1 MESREEFTV
10 QLCPLPE
17 GAFPSRVHDYSA
29 YRRIEWFEAFDA
41 SFLVTRRRRR
51 FSYEQLYSTDPPVA
65 ETIPTRCEDHAA
77 RCSMATQPCGTG
89 SGGSAEPGSH
99 TFGDAMQTGDGSW
112 SKHFGPS

>member
-51 FSYEQLYSTDPPVA
+51 FSYEQLYSTDPQVVEAYTDALRGPCRPLLNGDPA
-65 ETIPTRCEDHAA
+65 LWDRLRRQRRA
-77 RCSMATQPCGTG
+77 RIAYFRRRYADRG
-89 SGGSAEPGSH
+89 
-99 TFGDAMQTGDGSW
+99 W
-112 SKHFGPS
+112 